1 MKNLYII
8 FIFIS
13 AFSVNAQTLL
23 TNQLTENDS
32 IFEPNLIGEI
42 YHEPVKYVGN
52 QYFYKDWTLGNIL
65 LTNGQKVLNKQL
77 KYNGLLDE
85 LIWYNPV
92 NIGTFKLDKAE
103 ISEFWLKKSAEEI
116 VHFKQINLPETKEHQ
131 TSKIFVQVESEGKF
145 SLYIQ
150 RKLRAIGEEDVFMNG
165 HSYLFLTITPK
176 AVYYIKLPS
185 NKMVELN
192 RINQYS
198 LYKLVPEYKT
208 GIQKLLKTN
217 HLKLRKENDLI
228 NLLILMNR
236 DL

>member
-1 MKNLYII
+1 M
-8 FIFIS
+8 FT
-13 AFSVNAQTLL
+13 VNAQTKI
-23 TNQLTENDS
+23 TNQQAENDS
-32 IFEPNLIGEI
+32 IFEPDLIGEI
-42 YHEPVKYVGN
+42 YHEPLKYVGD
-52 QYFYKDWTLGNIL
+52 QYFYKDWTPGNIL
-65 LTNGQKVLNKQL
+65 LTNGQKVFNKQL

-85 LIWYNPV
+85 LIWYNPI

-103 ISEFWLKKSAEEI
+103 ISEFWLKKSADEI
-116 VHFKQINLPETKEHQ
+116 AHFKQIELPETKEHQ

-192 RINQYS
+192 RINQYV
-198 LYKLVPEYKT
+198 LYKLLPEFKSE
-208 GIQKLLKTN
+208 IQKILKSN
-217 HLKLRKENDLI
+217 RLKLKKEKDLI
-228 NLLILMNR
+228 RLLVLMNR

>member
-1 MKNLYII
+1 V
-8 FIFIS
+8 FT
-13 AFSVNAQTLL
+13 VNAQTKI
-23 TNQLTENDS
+23 TNQQAENDS
-32 IFEPNLIGEI
+32 IFEPDLIGEI
-42 YHEPVKYVGN
+42 YHEPLKYVGD
-52 QYFYKDWTLGNIL
+52 QYFYKDWTPGNIL
-65 LTNGQKVLNKQL
+65 LTNGQKVFNKQL

-85 LIWYNPV
+85 LIWYNPI

-103 ISEFWLKKSAEEI
+103 ISEFWLKKSADEI
-116 VHFKQINLPETKEHQ
+116 AHFKQIELPETKEHQ

-192 RINQYS
+192 RINQYV
-198 LYKLVPEYKT
+198 LYKLLPEFKSE
-208 GIQKLLKTN
+208 IQKILKSN
-217 HLKLRKENDLI
+217 RLKLKKEKDLI
-228 NLLILMNR
+228 RLLVLMNR